1 MLLILLAIR
10 NLFCVAKKLKQ
21 INIQNETN
29 QGHKVIKFLNR
40 VAKTAILSSTASGF
54 EGFGGQPLPKVS
66 LLVSLPPP
74 RPPLRGSRKF
84 FRLKARKTCQ
94 GACNERHLVRFQQEH
109 ALTRQLNSLLL
120 IN

>member
-54 EGFGGQPLPKVS
+54 EGFGGQPRLYPKFPCLS
-66 LLVSLPPP
+66 LSLPPAP
-74 RPPLRGSRKF
+74 RSGGVGSYF
-84 FRLKARKTCQ
+84 
-94 GACNERHLVRFQQEH
+94 G
-109 ALTRQLNSLLL
+109 
-120 IN
+120 

>member
-54 EGFGGQPLPKVS
+54 EGFGANLYPKFPCLS
-66 LLVSLPPP
+66 LSLPPP
-74 RPPLRGSRKF
+74 PAPG
-84 FRLKARKTCQ
+84 
-94 GACNERHLVRFQQEH
+94 E
-109 ALTRQLNSLLL
+109 
-120 IN
+120 

>member
-10 NLFCVAKKLKQ
+10 NLFCVAKKLQQ

-74 RPPLRGSRKF
+74 APRSGGVGSYF
-84 FRLKARKTCQ
+84 
-94 GACNERHLVRFQQEH
+94 G
-109 ALTRQLNSLLL
+109 
-120 IN
+120 